1 MWNLK
6 NTKTKT
12 NQKITKLTEKEI
24 KFVVTRGGGGR
35 GGRLEGENWRKVVKR
50 YELPATR

>member
-1 MWNLK
+1 MRHLK
-6 NTKTKT
+6 NTKPKT

-24 KFVVTRGGGGR
+24 KFVVTRGGGG